1 MPSRKA
7 FQVSEVHQVTE
18 KDVDSWGHS
27 SFLLESVLKEL
38 ARSSFF
44 PVFLPPKFW
53 AVEIAVFCPVE
64 TQSPVNWKCSL
75 TFKMLLKE
83 ELIIGF
89 LVTKKF
95 FIWESQRT

>member
-18 KDVDSWGHS
+18 KDVDNCGHS
-27 SFLLESVLKEL
+27 SFLLESVPKEL

-44 PVFLPPKFW
+44 PIFLLPKFW
-53 AVEIAVFCPVE
+53 AVEIAVFCPIE
-64 TQSPVNWKCSL
+64 TQSPVNWNSSL
-75 TFKMLLKE
+75 TIKVFLKE

-89 LVTKKF
+89 LVTKMF